1 MQSLRCVSPG
11 DMTVGSCLP
20 KCQRERASTAPGS
33 VQTTEQARSHS
44 GHLAEDDEVIPGG
57 GKTAGIFHRTCLAFH
72 CGKRQHA
79 TLISVL
85 DLLTKPFHLLALFVL
100 LLLTS

>member
-33 VQTTEQARSHS
+33 VQTTEQARSHR
-44 GHLAEDDEVIPGG
+44 GHLAEDEVIPGG
-57 GKTAGIFHRTCLAFH
+57 GKTARIFHRTHLPFTV
-72 CGKRQHA
+72 GKDSWN
-79 TLISVL
+79 IPE
-85 DLLTKPFHLLALFVL
+85 DN
-100 LLLTS
+100 